1 MSARRWGGLGALIL
15 LLVLA
20 GGHGSPAQAAQSGAV
35 ITIQRDPMPPAC
47 VAPGGVEHFSW
58 TITFSDPADDYTYDI
73 HDNNGTPMYGPFTV
87 NIQGQ
92 PSPVTGS
99 DSWTV
104 PANAVPGLYIIQ
116 VSYSYSTGLAAGV
129 SFFNVCD
136 PATATPAPPTL
147 TATPIPPS
155 NTATRTAIP
164 PSATPT
170 RTRVPPSATA
180 TRTPTRTPVTCSV
193 CNVYIADVNIACNPD
208 GSVHWDAL
216 VRNNAACTVVSPW
229 RSDLKQ
235 QRNYSD
241 HWTTVATQTGTASFP
256 PGDTHVTGDFAPYV
270 FPANTTFIR
279 TRFRLTSSERA
290 CNPDPYSPMI
300 EPCLVGARTLTPT
313 LTRTATATH
322 PPT

>member
-1 MSARRWGGLGALIL
+1 VTPTPSVTPTPPRER
-15 LLVLA
+15 
-20 GGHGSPAQAAQSGAV
+20 
-35 ITIQRDPMPPAC
+35 ITIHPYPGWPGC
-47 VAPGGVEHFSW
+47 VEPGADAHFTW
-58 TITFSDPADDYTYDI
+58 TIEFIDIPDYYTYDI
-73 HDNNGTPMYGPFTV
+73 RDRNGTAVYGPFTV

-92 PSPVTGS
+92 ASPVTGS
-99 DSWTV
+99 ITWSV
-104 PANAVPGLYIIQ
+104 PAIALGQYTINIHH
-116 VSYSYSTGLAAGV
+116 YSPSGPRLLAIT
-129 SFFNVCD
+129 SFNVCYL
-136 PATATPAPPTL
+136 ATDTPMPPFYPPSQ
-147 TATPIPPS
+147 TPTRIPPS
-155 NTATRTAIP
+155 NTATSTP
-164 PSATPT
+164 VLPSRTPT
-170 RTRVPPSATA
+170 SPPVP
-180 TRTPTRTPVTCSV
+180 RTPTRTPIACSV

-229 RSDLKQ
+229 RSDLQQ